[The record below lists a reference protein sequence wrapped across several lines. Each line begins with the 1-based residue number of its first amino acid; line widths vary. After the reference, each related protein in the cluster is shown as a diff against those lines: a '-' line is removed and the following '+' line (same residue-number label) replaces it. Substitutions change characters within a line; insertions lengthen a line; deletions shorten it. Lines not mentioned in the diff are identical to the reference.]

1 MAQRTRVCPSMAQRF
16 AKAASMALAQ
26 GRHVTRLACRVL
38 AVAGVTFVV
47 GVQPAHAGLFE
58 DDEARKA
65 ILELRA
71 KVQASED
78 AAKTRADQ
86 LAAQIEQLQSLRR
99 SLLELN
105 GQIEGL
111 RSEIAKLRGANEQ
124 LARDL
129 SDTQRKVSD
138 QTTTLDARLKPLE
151 PQKVSLDGREF
162 QVDPEERRQYEA
174 AIGLVRRGDFAE
186 AVSALMAF
194 QKRFTA
200 SGYTESTRFW
210 LGNAQYGK
218 RDYRDAITTF
228 KALIS
233 GNPDHPRAA
242 EALLALANCQIELKD
257 SKAARRSLEDLV
269 KAYPG
274 TEAAQAGKER
284 LAALK

>member
-1 MAQRTRVCPSMAQRF
+1 
-16 AKAASMALAQ
+16 L
-26 GRHVTRLACRVL
+26 
-38 AVAGVTFVV
+38 VAGAAL
-47 GVQPAHAGLFE
+47 VQPARAGLFE

-65 ILELRA
+65 ILELRG
-71 KVQASED
+71 KVQANED
-78 AAKTRADQ
+78 AAKKSADQ
-86 LAAQIEQLQSLRR
+86 LGALIQEQMQPLRR
-99 SLLELN
+99 SVLDLN
-105 GQIEGL
+105 AQIDVL
-111 RSEIAKLRGANEQ
+111 RGEIAKLRGANEQ

-129 SDTQRKVSD
+129 SDTQRKLAD
-138 QTTTLDARLKPLE
+138 QATTLDARLKPLE

-186 AVSALMAF
+186 AVSALLAF
-194 QKRFTA
+194 QKRFSA
-200 SGYTESTRFW
+200 SGYTDSTRFW

-218 RDYRDAITTF
+218 RDYKDAIATF
-228 KALIS
+228 KAFIS

-257 SKAARRSLEDLV
+257 NKAARRSLEDLV

-284 LAALK
+284 LASLK

>member
-1 MAQRTRVCPSMAQRF
+1 MRLENAPGRPSFSRAPRG
-16 AKAASMALAQ
+16 ATALAPLG
-26 GRHVTRLACRVL
+26 GRCLRLTL
-38 AVAGVTFVV
+38 AALVAGAAL
-47 GVQPAHAGLFE
+47 VQPARAGLFE

-65 ILELRA
+65 ILELRG
-71 KVQASED
+71 KVQANED
-78 AAKTRADQ
+78 AAKKSADQ
-86 LAAQIEQLQSLRR
+86 LGALIQEQMQPLRR
-99 SLLELN
+99 SVLDLN
-105 GQIEGL
+105 AQIDVL
-111 RSEIAKLRGANEQ
+111 RGEIAKLRGANEQ

-129 SDTQRKVSD
+129 SDTQRKLAD
-138 QTTTLDARLKPLE
+138 QATTLDARLKPLE

-186 AVSALMAF
+186 AVSALLAF
-194 QKRFTA
+194 QKRFSA
-200 SGYTESTRFW
+200 SGYTDSTRFW

-218 RDYRDAITTF
+218 RDYKDAIATF
-228 KALIS
+228 KAFIS

-257 SKAARRSLEDLV
+257 NKAARRSLEDLV

-284 LAALK
+284 LASLK